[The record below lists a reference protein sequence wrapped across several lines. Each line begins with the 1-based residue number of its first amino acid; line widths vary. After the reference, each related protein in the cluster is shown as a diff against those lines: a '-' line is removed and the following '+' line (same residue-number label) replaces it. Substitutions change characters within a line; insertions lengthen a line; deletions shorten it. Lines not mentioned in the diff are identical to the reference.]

1 MFFDTPLASL
11 CFNLP
16 TLLTYLQKQTPLS
29 PHPPRDLPPKCF
41 SFPFLCRFSQAM
53 ILLFGNSGRCL
64 GEGGGGRGNWVYI
77 FKSDRSRSY
86 KFNFINIYRLRL
98 WTHPFWMTIHL
109 PVTDDPPP
117 RDYIGIHLPE
127 ELTTNPRPRQKR
139 WMIHEKSN
147 GDWPAENQKKTQ
159 SWKHKKKF
167 EGMAGQRASWKR
179 RYQKGRDFFRVS
191 FLFLYYLGRAG
202 GFFFVEGGEGVHK
215 RGIFFI
221 IYIKIGYPS
230 YIKKQFRMIFPL
242 FCLG

>member
-1 MFFDTPLASL
+1 MDTPLLDDYTSPSDWR
-11 CFNLP
+11 P
-16 TLLTYLQKQTPLS
+16 TPSGLHRDT
-29 PHPPRDLPPKCF
+29 PPRGTNDKPSASTKE
-41 SFPFLCRFSQAM
+41 M
-53 ILLFGNSGRCL
+53 
-64 GEGGGGRGNWVYI
+64 
-77 FKSDRSRSY
+77 
-86 KFNFINIYRLRL
+86 
-98 WTHPFWMTIHL
+98 
-109 PVTDDPPP
+109 DDPWKVKW
-117 RDYIGIHLPE
+117 R
-127 ELTTNPRPRQKR
+127 LTSRKP
-139 WMIHEKSN
+139 
-147 GDWPAENQKKTQ
+147 KKNTKLKAQ
-159 SWKHKKKF
+159 KKF